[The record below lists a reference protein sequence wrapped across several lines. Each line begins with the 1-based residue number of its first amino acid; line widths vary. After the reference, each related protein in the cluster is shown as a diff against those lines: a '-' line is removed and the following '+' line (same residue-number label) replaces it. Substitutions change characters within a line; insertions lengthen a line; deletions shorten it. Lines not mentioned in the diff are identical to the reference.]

1 MPQCFLGYSTKK
13 KTKMSAK
20 DKDLAFKI
28 AVKDKKIAD
37 MVESAYVKGDYS
49 TVFMNMQKRYKI
61 YEEAL
66 PLLKTDPY
74 YLYFITIMTDIMLEI
89 AMFKTR
95 QEFEEDI
102 ASIVSRLDSLENEL
116 KLIKRNSGQ

>member
-13 KTKMSAK
+13 KTRMSAK

-37 MVESAYVKGDYS
+37 LVESAYVKGDYS

-61 YEEAL
+61 YEEA
-66 PLLKTDPY
+66 Y
-74 YLYFITIMTDIMLEI
+74 HF
-89 AMFKTR
+89 
-95 QEFEEDI
+95 
-102 ASIVSRLDSLENEL
+102 
-116 KLIKRNSGQ
+116 

>member
-1 MPQCFLGYSTKK
+1 MSKCFLGYSTK

-37 MVESAYVKGDYS
+37 LVESAYVRGDYS
-49 TVFMNMQKRYKI
+49 TVFVNMQKRYKI
-61 YEEAL
+61 YEETL

-74 YLYFITIMTDIMLEI
+74 YLYFMTIMTDIMLE
-89 AMFKTR
+89 FKTR

-116 KLIKRNSGQ
+116 KLIKRNSGP

>member
-13 KTKMSAK
+13 KTRMSAK

-37 MVESAYVKGDYS
+37 LVESAYVKGDYS

-61 YEEAL
+61 YEETL

-74 YLYFITIMTDIMLEI
+74 YLYFMTIMTDIMLEI

-116 KLIKRNSGQ
+116 KLIKRNSGP

>member
-1 MPQCFLGYSTKK
+1 
-13 KTKMSAK
+13 MSAK

-37 MVESAYVKGDYS
+37 LVESAYVKGDYS

-61 YEEAL
+61 YEATL
-66 PLLKTDPY
+66 PLLKTDHY
-74 YLYFITIMTDIMLEI
+74 YLYFMTIMTDIMLEI

>member
-1 MPQCFLGYSTKK
+1 MFSYTMIFIFSFCIIIRKLTSV
-13 KTKMSAK
+13 
-20 DKDLAFKI
+20 AFI
-28 AVKDKKIAD
+28 
-37 MVESAYVKGDYS
+37 
-49 TVFMNMQKRYKI
+49 THTI

-74 YLYFITIMTDIMLEI
+74 YLYFMTIMTDIMLEI

>member
-1 MPQCFLGYSTKK
+1 MSQCFLGYSTKK
-13 KTKMSAK
+13 KTRMSAK

-37 MVESAYVKGDYS
+37 LVESAYVKGDYS

-61 YEEAL
+61 YEETL

-74 YLYFITIMTDIMLEI
+74 YLYFMTIMTDIMLEI

>member
-1 MPQCFLGYSTKK
+1 
-13 KTKMSAK
+13 MSAK

-37 MVESAYVKGDYS
+37 LVESAYVKIDYS

-61 YEEAL
+61 YEATL
-66 PLLKTDPY
+66 PLLKTDHY
-74 YLYFITIMTDIMLEI
+74 YLYFMTIMTDIMLEI

-116 KLIKRNSGQ
+116 KLIKRTSGQ